1 MLKLLLKNSNINT
14 NNLLPRIILNYST
27 TATNSKNMDL
37 KNVLKRLEQYAN
49 SGLACN
55 WDNVG
60 LLVEP
65 SEKLLVKKILITNDL
80 TEPVLDEALK
90 KKGKLIF

>member
-1 MLKLLLKNSNINT
+1 MLKFLLHINNK
-14 NNLLPRIILNYST
+14 NNLLPRIISNYST
-27 TATNSKNMDL
+27 VTNMDL
-37 KNVLKRLEQYAN
+37 KNVLKRLEEYAN
-49 SGLACN
+49 SSLASS

-65 SEKLLVKKILITNDL
+65 TEKLLVKKILITNDL

-90 KKGKLIF
+90 KNGTFVLEN